1 MNNVDFSGIM
11 KREELEQLVQPL
23 LRSRATVP
31 LEQALLEAKIK
42 VEAATKS
49 ALQKWPLKAIT
60 TFSKSFSSNF
70 FPSKFLSS
78 KFFFLPACLP
88 TLPNSCHG
96 RVCRRGFGVVD
107 DHISLDQATNEGM
120 IDA

>member
-49 ALQKWPLKAIT
+49 ALQKWPSKAIT

-70 FPSKFLSS
+70 FPSSY
-78 KFFFLPACLP
+78 CLP
-88 TLPNSCHG
+88 GSSFYLLAFQRCLILVTVESAG
-96 RVCRRGFGVVD
+96 
-107 DHISLDQATNEGM
+107 EGLGW
-120 IDA
+120 